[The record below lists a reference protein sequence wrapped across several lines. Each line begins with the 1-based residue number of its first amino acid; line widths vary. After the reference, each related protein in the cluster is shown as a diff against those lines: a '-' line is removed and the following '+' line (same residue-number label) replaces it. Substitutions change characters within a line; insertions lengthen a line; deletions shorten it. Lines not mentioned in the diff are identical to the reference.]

1 MRFASDN
8 WFGAAPQIMDAVVQ
22 ANGGIA
28 PAYGDD
34 EGTRRVEARLAD
46 IFEHEVR
53 VFPVITGTA
62 ANALSLSL
70 LTPPWGA
77 IFCHASAH
85 VIADE
90 CGATELHSGGAK
102 LIGIEGEGSKID
114 PARLI
119 RSLEGHIPG
128 NAHQVQPAAL
138 SITQA
143 TELGQ
148 VYRPDEIRVLAEIAQ
163 SRGMRVHMDGA
174 RFTNALVSGT
184 ATPAELTWKA
194 GVDVLSFGATKNGA
208 LGAEA
213 VVLFDTGLAEA
224 LKYRRMRG
232 GHLVSKGRFIA
243 AQLEAYLRDDLWLGL
258 ARHANA
264 MARRLAD
271 GIEGS
276 PAARIAFP
284 VPANEVFAILPRD
297 ADARLKAAGAIYHE
311 WIWDKPADMGE
322 DEIMIRLVT
331 AFATEQD
338 EVDRFLSL
346 LG

>member
-1 MRFASDN
+1 
-8 WFGAAPQIMDAVVQ
+8 
-22 ANGGIA
+22 
-28 PAYGDD
+28 
-34 EGTRRVEARLAD
+34 
-46 IFEHEVR
+46 
-53 VFPVITGTA
+53 
-62 ANALSLSL
+62 
-70 LTPPWGA
+70 
-77 IFCHASAH
+77 
-85 VIADE
+85 
-90 CGATELHSGGAK
+90 
-102 LIGIEGEGSKID
+102 
-114 PARLI
+114 
-119 RSLEGHIPG
+119 
-128 NAHQVQPAAL
+128 
-138 SITQA
+138 
-143 TELGQ
+143 
-148 VYRPDEIRVLAEIAQ
+148 
-163 SRGMRVHMDGA
+163 
-174 RFTNALVSGT
+174 VSGT

-224 LKYRRMRG
+224 LMYRRMRG

-243 AQLEAYLRDDLWLGL
+243 AQLEAYLKDDLWLAL

-276 PAARIAFP
+276 SVARLAHP

-297 ADARLKAAGAIYHE
+297 ADTRLKAAGAIYHE

-338 EVDRFLSL
+338 EVDRFLTL

>member
-34 EGTRRVEARLAD
+34 EGNRRVEARLAE

-62 ANALSLSL
+62 ANALSLSV

-102 LIGIEGEGSKID
+102 LIGIDGEGSKID

-119 RSLEGHIPG
+119 RSLEGHIPA

-148 VYRPDEIRVLAEIAQ
+148 VYRPDEIRVLAEIAR

-213 VVLFDTGLAEA
+213 VVLFDPGLAEA
-224 LKYRRMRG
+224 LRYRRMRG

-243 AQLEAYLRDDLWLGL
+243 AQLEAYLKDDLWLLL
-258 ARHANA
+258 ARRANA

-276 PAARIAFP
+276 SAARLAFP

-297 ADARLKAAGAIYHE
+297 ADARLKEAGALYHE

-322 DEIMIRLVT
+322 NEIMIRLVT

-338 EVDRFLSL
+338 EVDRFLNL

>member
-28 PAYGDD
+28 AAYGDD
-34 EGTRRVEARLAD
+34 EGNRRVEARLAE

-114 PARLI
+114 PAGLI
-119 RSLEGHIPG
+119 RALEGHIAG

-148 VYRPDEIRVLAEIAQ
+148 VYRPDEIRSLTRIAR

-224 LKYRRMRG
+224 LRYRRMRG

-243 AQLEAYLRDDLWLGL
+243 AQLEAYLKDDLWLGL

-276 PAARIAFP
+276 PVARLAYP
-284 VPANEVFAILPRD
+284 VPANEVFAILRRD
-297 ADARLKAAGAIYHE
+297 ADARLKAAGSIYHE

-338 EVDRFLSL
+338 EVDRFLNL